1 MDNSDKMKFMVFRFP
16 ENPEE
21 FGIYM
26 VTEPEYRIDD
36 NNQYE
41 YLGLGPM
48 CRVYTGSGVF
58 TGPDAA
64 QRFNALQ
71 VMMTTRATG
80 ELYHPT
86 WGTGQACLT
95 ELEMKQESRSDYIRY
110 SFTFRGVDEKG
121 SIPRL
126 PGLEAQHTK

>member
-1 MDNSDKMKFMVFRFP
+1 MDNSDKMKFMMFRFP

-21 FGIYM
+21 FRIYM
-26 VTEPEYRIDD
+26 VTEPEYRIDEYD
-36 NNQYE
+36 QYE
-41 YLGLGPM
+41 YTGLGPM

-71 VMMTTRATG
+71 VIMTTRSAG
-80 ELYHPT
+80 ELYHPI
-86 WGTGQACLT
+86 WGTGMACLT
-95 ELEMKQESRSDYIRY
+95 ELEMMQESRPDYVRY
-110 SFTFRGVDEKG
+110 AFTFRGVDEKG

-126 PGLEAQHTK
+126 PEIDREK